1 MTRRISIA
9 LFISLSLLATNVFS
23 VTSVPDSISAN
34 LTENL
39 LTPTRAQVKT
49 SLSIVTR
56 LEKTHYNHIY
66 LDNALSSQIYDR
78 YIKDLDGN
86 RSYFLQSDIKE
97 FEAYR
102 YELDNALKSGNL
114 APAYHIF
121 NRYQIRL
128 IDRLTFALD
137 ALSNDLASLD
147 FTSNETFNTDRE
159 DATWPS
165 TPKELDILWNKR
177 LKHMILNEKLSG
189 NDLDK
194 IKETLTKRFTNQLNR
209 VKQTASQDA
218 FQIYINALT
227 QTYDPHTQ
235 YFSPRVSENFNIN
248 MSLQLQGI
256 GAVLQ
261 AEDEYTKIVRL
272 VTGGPADKSN
282 QLHPADRIIGVAQG
296 DGELHDVVGWRLDD
310 VVSRIRGKKGSVV
323 RLKIIPAN
331 AANDSE
337 TKIVSITRDTVKLE
351 DRAAQST
358 ILEINYDGKP
368 KKLGVINI
376 PTFYADFQAMQN
388 GDPNYKS
395 TTRDVTRLIQQ
406 LKKQQVDGIII
417 DLRNNGGGS
426 LNEANSLVGLFI
438 DSGPTVQV
446 KHSNGTIEPWKD
458 TDDLIIYDGPLAV
471 VINRLSASASEIFAG
486 AIQDYSRGLILGGRS
501 FGKGTVQSL
510 QSLRPIE
517 DGQLKVTSAKFYRIS
532 GESNQHKGIIPDIL
546 FPSTFN
552 LEKIG
557 ESALAN
563 ALPSDNIRPARF
575 KPWKSFDQYL
585 NYLTAAHHERIE
597 KNPDFVFT
605 NEQIDSL
612 TEARKKTIV
621 SLNEKTRIKEQDTA
635 KARRLAMENKK
646 RIAKGKEPYK
656 TFKELTTAADEDDDK
671 NQKNK
676 ELTIDYVLTEV
687 GHILEDLISLNPKT
701 QVAAQ

>member
-1 MTRRISIA
+1 MIRRIPTA
-9 LFISLSLLATNVFS
+9 LLAIPFIVLSLIANQAH
-23 VTSVPDSISAN
+23 SISSTSD
-34 LTENL
+34 LTQNL
-39 LTPTRAQVKT
+39 LSPTRAQVKT
-49 SLSIVTR
+49 SISIVKR
-56 LEKTHYNHIY
+56 LEQTHYNHIY
-66 LDNALSSQIYDR
+66 LDDALSSQIYDR
-78 YIKDLDGN
+78 YIKDLDSSH
-86 RSYFLQSDIKE
+86 SYFLQSDIKE
-97 FEAYR
+97 FEVYR

-114 APAYHIF
+114 APAYHVF

-128 IDRLTFALD
+128 IDRLTYVLQ
-137 ALSNDLASLD
+137 SLESMTKFD
-147 FTSNETFNTDRE
+147 FSSAETYETDRE
-159 DATWPS
+159 DAPWLTS
-165 TPKELDILWNKR
+165 QAQLNSLWDKR
-177 LKHMILNEKLSG
+177 LKHMVLNQKLSG
-189 NDLDK
+189 NDNDK
-194 IKETLTKRFTNQLNR
+194 IKETLIKRFKNQLNR
-209 VKQTASQDA
+209 VQQTASQDA

-282 QLHPADRIIGVAQG
+282 QLKPADRIIGVAQG
-296 DGELHDVVGWRLDD
+296 KGEMSDVVGWRLDD

-323 RLKIIPAN
+323 RLKVIPAN
-331 AANDSE
+331 AEDESI

-358 ILEINYDGKP
+358 VLEIKHDGKA
-368 KKLGVINI
+368 KKLGIIDI

-395 TTRDVTRLIQQ
+395 TTRDVTRLIKE
-406 LKKQQVDGIII
+406 LEKQNVDGIII

-438 DSGPTVQV
+438 DAGPTVQV
-446 KHSNGTIEPWKD
+446 KHSSGHIEPWED
-458 TDDLIIYDGPLAV
+458 TDERIIYGGPMAV

-486 AIQDYSRGLILGGRS
+486 AIQDYGRGLIIGGRS

-517 DGQLKVTSAKFYRIS
+517 NGQLKVTSAKFYRIS
-532 GESNQHKGIIPDIL
+532 GESNQHKGITPDIL

-552 LEKIG
+552 LDEIG

-575 KPWKSFDQYL
+575 KRWSSYDQYL
-585 NYLTAAHHERIE
+585 NFLTAAHNERIAT
-597 KNPDFVFT
+597 NPDFVFT
-605 NEQIDSL
+605 NEQISSL
-612 TEARKKTIV
+612 NEIRRKTVV
-621 SLNEKTRIKEQDTA
+621 SLNETTRIKEQDKA
-635 KARRLAMENKK
+635 KARGLAMENKK
-646 RIAKGKEPYK
+646 RVAKGKKPYK
-656 TFKELTTAADEDDDK
+656 DFKAFTTAVEEVEDE
-671 NQKNK
+671 NQHSKK
-676 ELTIDYVLTEV
+676 ISIDYILTEA
-687 GHILEDLISLNPKT
+687 GYILEDLISVSPKT
-701 QVAAQ
+701 HVAAH

>member
-1 MTRRISIA
+1 MIRRIPTA
-9 LFISLSLLATNVFS
+9 LLAVPFIVLSIIANPAFS
-23 VTSVPDSISAN
+23 IPSASD
-34 LTENL
+34 LTRNL
-39 LTPTRAQVKT
+39 LSPTRAQVKT
-49 SLSIVTR
+49 SISIVKR
-56 LEKTHYNHIY
+56 LEQTHYNHIY
-66 LDNALSSQIYDR
+66 LDDALSSQIYDR
-78 YIKDLDGN
+78 YIKDLDSSH
-86 RSYFLQSDIKE
+86 SYFLESDIKE

-114 APAYHIF
+114 APAYHVF

-128 IDRLTFALD
+128 IDRLTYVLQSLEGMSEFDFSSTETYETNRKD
-137 ALSNDLASLD
+137 APWLTSQAQLNSLWD
-147 FTSNETFNTDRE
+147 
-159 DATWPS
+159 
-165 TPKELDILWNKR
+165 KR
-177 LKHMILNEKLSG
+177 LKHMVLNQKLSG
-189 NDLDK
+189 NDNDK
-194 IKETLTKRFTNQLNR
+194 IKETLIKRFKNQLNR
-209 VKQTASQDA
+209 VKQTSSQDA

-282 QLHPADRIIGVAQG
+282 QLKPADRIIGVAQG
-296 DGELHDVVGWRLDD
+296 EGEMSDVVGWRLDD

-331 AANDSE
+331 AKDESI

-358 ILEINYDGKP
+358 ILEIKHDGKE
-368 KKLGVINI
+368 KKLGVIDI

-395 TTRDVTRLIQQ
+395 TTRDVIRLIKE
-406 LKKQQVDGIII
+406 LETHNVDGIII

-438 DSGPTVQV
+438 DAGPTVQV
-446 KHSNGTIEPWKD
+446 KHSSGHIEPWED
-458 TDDLIIYDGPLAV
+458 TDERVIYGGPMAV

-486 AIQDYSRGLILGGRS
+486 AIQDYGRGLIIGGRS

-517 DGQLKVTSAKFYRIS
+517 NGQLKVTSAKFYRIS
-532 GESNQHKGIIPDIL
+532 GESNQHKGITPDIL

-552 LEKIG
+552 LEEIG

-575 KPWKSFDQYL
+575 KRWSSYDQYL
-585 NYLTAAHHERIE
+585 NFLTAAHNERIAT
-597 KNPDFVFT
+597 NPDFVFT
-605 NEQIDSL
+605 NEQITNLNEMRS
-612 TEARKKTIV
+612 KTIV
-621 SLNEKTRIKEQDTA
+621 SLNEKTRIKEQDKA
-635 KARRLAMENKK
+635 KARGLARENKK
-646 RIAKGKEPYK
+646 RIAKGKKPYK
-656 TFKELTTAADEDDDK
+656 DFEAFTTALEEVEDESQHSK
-671 NQKNK
+671 KIS
-676 ELTIDYVLTEV
+676 IDYILTET
-687 GHILEDLISLNPKT
+687 GQILEDLISISPKT
-701 QVAAQ
+701 HVAAH